1 MDLLKA
7 QLDRIQQQL
16 GGLSA
21 SQKMLTAS
29 LVAIMVMTLL
39 WWGRYAGQ
47 AEMVPLLE
55 QGFATEDVARIKGQL
70 RTAGISVKV
79 EGDRVLVPADR
90 QDDAIASL
98 AYADM
103 LPDNMVDGFEEMSQ
117 RMTPWDG
124 GPRTEALMKRAKEI
138 TLRQVIRRFPGVKDA
153 IVLIEPGVGH
163 RTIRGVGQASAS
175 LSIEMDDRGV
185 GDRKL
190 ADSAANL
197 VAGAQQGLKP
207 GAVKVI

>member
-47 AEMVPLLE
+47 AEMVPLLD
-55 QGFATEDVARIKGQL
+55 QSFAQDDIGRIKGQL
-70 RTAGISVKV
+70 RSAGIAVKV
-79 EGDRVLVPADR
+79 EGDRVLVPADK
-90 QDDAIASL
+90 QGDAIASL
-98 AYADM
+98 AYAEV

-117 RMTPWDG
+117 RMTPWDA
-124 GPRTEALMKRAKEI
+124 GP
-138 TLRQVIRRFPGVKDA
+138 
-153 IVLIEPGVGH
+153 
-163 RTIRGVGQASAS
+163 
-175 LSIEMDDRGV
+175 
-185 GDRKL
+185 
-190 ADSAANL
+190 
-197 VAGAQQGLKP
+197 
-207 GAVKVI
+207 